1 MMTSRRPLSAEVI
14 TIPDQGWRRLAACR
28 DADPELFFPV
38 SASGPSLDQIT
49 QAKAICTDCPVR
61 RQCLVFALNTRQNHG
76 IWGGMTEE
84 ERRPRAEETRTA

>member
-49 QAKAICTDCPVR
+49 QAKEICTDCPVR